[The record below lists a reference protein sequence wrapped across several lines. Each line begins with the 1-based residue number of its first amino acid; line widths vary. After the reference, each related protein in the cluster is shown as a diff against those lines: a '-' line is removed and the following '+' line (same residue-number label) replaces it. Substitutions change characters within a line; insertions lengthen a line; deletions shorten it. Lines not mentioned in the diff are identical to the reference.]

1 MWLELLKEAQ
11 EEHGYSYKYIAEES
25 KTSEKT
31 VARLFSGATKYPPID
46 TVYRI
51 ASVLDLSLDDLF
63 ADSRSVVGGKHY
75 IELQEGNE
83 ALTKEVER
91 LNAELTLVNAELAVL
106 KDKVVTLSAESDLL
120 RLKLEHKEEIIALHN
135 YYINRKAND

>member
-11 EEHGYSYKYIAEES
+11 EEHGYSYKHIAEES

-31 VARLFSGATKYPPID
+31 VARLFSGSTKYPPID

-63 ADSRSVVGGKHY
+63 ADSRSVIGGKHY
-75 IELQEGNE
+75 IALHEENE

-91 LNAELTLVNAELAVL
+91 LNTELTLVSAENAVL
-106 KDKVVTLSAESDLL
+106 KDKVVTLSTENELL

-135 YYINRKAND
+135 YYITKGG